1 MNYADVELP
10 SNKKFGLFFA
20 AVFLLSSAYFANEGA
35 YVLTLLFVVLAVT
48 FALIAFT
55 KSEMLLPFNRLWM
68 RFGLLIG
75 MIVSP
80 IVLGAIFFVIFTPLG
95 FVMRLFGR
103 DENFSESFLDF
114 CVHARSCGLLRLSS
128 SCSFSVAY

>member
-103 DENFSESFLDF
+103 DE
-114 CVHARSCGLLRLSS
+114 LRLKAKSAVTFWKTRDPVESS
-128 SCSFSVAY
+128 AASFKNQF